1 MTSDRPHSKRV
12 SEILSDI
19 ARSGDGD
26 GLELHEILAV
36 LGDRAY
42 GVMMLVLS
50 LPNAI
55 GLGAIPGL
63 STIFGV
69 PQIILAAQMIFGR
82 KQLWLPRPL
91 LDRSIPRRDFVR
103 VVDKAMPYLEKVE
116 RILRPRWENLA
127 EGVAERLLG
136 VAFLILAV
144 VVSLPIAFG
153 NQPPAVAMALLALGM
168 IERDGAFVIAGLVSG
183 VIALAIASTVVVA
196 SIAAVFLLMRYLFGA

>member
-1 MTSDRPHSKRV
+1 MTTDRPHSKRV
-12 SEILSDI
+12 SEILADI

-26 GLELHEILAV
+26 GLELHEILAMM
-36 LGDRAY
+36 GERAY

-69 PQIILAAQMIFGR
+69 PQMVLALQMIVGR
-82 KQLWLPRPL
+82 KQLWLPRTL
-91 LDRSIPRRDFVR
+91 LDRSIPRREFVR
-103 VVDKAMPYLEKVE
+103 VVDKAMPHLEKVE
-116 RILRPRWENLA
+116 RYLRPRWEYLA
-127 EGVAERLLG
+127 EGVAEPLLG
-136 VAFLILAV
+136 VAFLILAI

-168 IERDGAFVIAGLVSG
+168 IERDGVFVVAGLIGG

-196 SIAAVFLLMRYLFGA
+196 SLAAAFLLVRYLFGG